1 LETPLKSLMDKF
13 RAKPEWQHQDPAVR
27 AEAVLR
33 LPAAER
39 ATLVAIARGDQ
50 DARVRRAALKR
61 FSDPA
66 LLAERAREDAD
77 EGVREEAGAHL
88 ASLAIHATDAAA
100 GETAVAGLGEA
111 RHLATVAKS
120 ATHAAVRQ
128 AAVARLQDSKHLA
141 VVVRECTD
149 NGTRLLALGLI
160 EDPLVLFSFAL
171 KSDQKAVAL
180 ASVERLTDRAQLQ
193 ATAERA
199 RVPAVGR
206 RARARLEAMTPAA
219 ASEAP
224 EPAPVPAGMDDQE
237 RLAYERARAA
247 HEQEAA
253 GRSRAAQARVAL
265 CDSLDQAESEA
276 IPAALDEARAAWNA
290 LAPLPGPEGE
300 ALARRFEAAVNEAGR
315 RHEALQAGAAWR
327 GELDALCAQ
336 AEELAGSADLA
347 AARAGWS
354 ALSAKRAERASS
366 PEAAALAPRFEAAEQ
381 RLREREAAARGD
393 QARKEKDNLARLGSL
408 CGRMEALARAA
419 APGVRE
425 VDHAL
430 GDAREALDDPGP
442 LPSRRDREALLAR
455 LESARKV
462 LYPIGQQLREDTE
475 WKRWAN
481 VAVQE
486 ELCAKAETLL
496 ALEDIEQV
504 AVQVRDLDARW
515 KQAKEAPKEKG
526 EALWNRFKAARD
538 QAKARCDAYFA
549 KQAEE
554 LAAHVKAKEALC
566 ARAEALAESAEWL
579 ATTETLKKLQEEW
592 KQVGPV
598 ARPVSE
604 ALWRRFRKP
613 CDRFFA
619 RRKEHQHEREQ
630 DWARNLERKVA
641 LATQAEALRE
651 STDWEATSTELKR
664 LQGEWRTI
672 GAVRKNKSEAVW
684 QRFRKAC
691 DHFFERYKDRDNL
704 ERQAA
709 IAAREAL
716 CGELE
721 ALAPE
726 AAPADGAMPSDV
738 MPPAEPPAD
747 LAARVQAAVGAWRQA
762 GEVSREQ
769 LEALNGRFAS
779 ARNRLIE
786 RWPGSFEGT
795 DLDPEAN
802 RQKAE
807 KLCARVEEVLASLSP
822 GNAAVS
828 GQDLAARIKDALA
841 SNTIGGQ
848 AAVEEKWQAAA
859 AEIETAQSAWQRLGP
874 VPGEAGRALA
884 ARFDAAG
891 RRFQEKRPRI
901 ETPRPA
907 ANSGRDRPV
916 GSRERTSGPRDRDGR
931 NHDRDGRGR
940 DRGAGAPHDAAG
952 ARDRR
957 R

>member
-1 LETPLKSLMDKF
+1 METPLKSLLEKF
-13 RAKPEWQHQDPAVR
+13 RAKPEWQHPDPAVR

-39 ATLVAIARGDQ
+39 ETLAAIARGDQ
-50 DARVRRAALKR
+50 DQRVRRAALKKL
-61 FSDPA
+61 SDPS

-77 EGVREEAGAHL
+77 EGVREEAGARL
-88 ASLAIHATDAAA
+88 ASLAIHATEAAG
-100 GETAVAGLGEA
+100 GETAVAGLGDA

-120 ATHAAVRQ
+120 ATHSAVRQ
-128 AAVARLQDSKHLA
+128 AAIARLQDPKHLA

-149 NGTRLLALGLI
+149 NGTRLLALGRI

-219 ASEAP
+219 APEAP
-224 EPAPVPAGMDDQE
+224 APAPVPAGMDDQE

-247 HEQEAA
+247 HEQVAA
-253 GRSRAAQARVAL
+253 ERSRAAEVRVAL
-265 CDSLDQAESEA
+265 CDSLDQAEGEA
-276 IPAALDEARAAWNA
+276 IPGALDEARAAWNA

-300 ALARRFEAAVNEAGR
+300 ALTRLFEAAANEATR
-315 RHEALQAGAAWR
+315 RYEALQVGAAR
-327 GELDALCAQ
+327 RSELEALCAQ

-354 ALSAKRAERASS
+354 ALGAKRAAQASS
-366 PEAAALAPRFEAAEQ
+366 PEAVALAPRFEAAEQ
-381 RLREREAAARGD
+381 RLREREAAARGE
-393 QARKEKDNLARLGSL
+393 QARKEKDNLARLTSL
-408 CGRMEALARAA
+408 CGRTEALAKAE
-419 APGVRE
+419 APGLRE

-430 GDAREALDDPGP
+430 RDAREALDDPGP
-442 LPSRRDREALLAR
+442 LPSRRDRETLLAR

-462 LYPIGQQLREDTE
+462 LYPIGQQVREDTE

-486 ELCAKAETLL
+486 ELCTKAEALR

-504 AVQVRDLDARW
+504 AAQVRDLDARW

-526 EALWNRFKAARD
+526 ETFWNRFKAARD

-554 LAAHVKAKEALC
+554 MAARVKAKETLC
-566 ARAEALAESAEWL
+566 AQAEALAESTDWL
-579 ATTETLKKLQEEW
+579 ATTEALKKLQEEW
-592 KQVGPV
+592 KQGGPV
-598 ARPVSE
+598 ARPLSE
-604 ALWRRFRKP
+604 VLWRRFRKP

-630 DWARNLERKVA
+630 DWARNLERKEA
-641 LATQAEALRE
+641 LAAQAEALRE
-651 STDWEATSTELKR
+651 STEWEATSTELKR

-672 GAVRKNKSEAVW
+672 GAVRKNKSDAVW

-691 DHFFERYKDRDNL
+691 DQYFERYKDRDNL

-716 CGELE
+716 CAELE

-726 AAPADGAMPSDV
+726 AAPADGA
-738 MPPAEPPAD
+738 PPADVTAPVEPHAD
-747 LAARVQAAVGAWRQA
+747 LAARIQAAMGAWRQA
-762 GEVSREQ
+762 GEVSRER
-769 LEALNGRFAS
+769 LEALNSRFAL

-786 RWPGSFEGT
+786 RWPRSFEGT

-807 KLCARVEEVLASLSP
+807 RLCARVEEVLASLSP
-822 GNAAVS
+822 ENTAVS
-828 GQDLAARIKDALA
+828 GQDLAERIKNALA

-848 AAVEEKWQAAA
+848 AAVDEKWQAAA
-859 AEIETAQSAWQRLGP
+859 AEIESAQSAWQRLGP
-874 VPGEAGRALA
+874 VPGDAGRALTD
-884 ARFDAAG
+884 RFDAAG
-891 RRFQEKRPRI
+891 RRVQERRPRV

-907 ANSGRDRPV
+907 ATSGRDRAA
-916 GSRERTSGPRDRDGR
+916 GARERPSGPRDRDGR
-931 NHDRDGRGR
+931 SHDRDGRGR
-940 DRGAGAPHDAAG
+940 DRGPGAPRDGAG